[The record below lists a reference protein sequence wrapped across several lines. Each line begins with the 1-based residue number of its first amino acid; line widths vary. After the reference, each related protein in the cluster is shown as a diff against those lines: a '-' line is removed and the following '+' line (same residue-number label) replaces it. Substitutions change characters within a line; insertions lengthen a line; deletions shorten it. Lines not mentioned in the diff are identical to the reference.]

1 MNEGHVKRSGI
12 RIEAQQVPTIAL
24 LLLEHYKDRLH
35 ETVGKHV
42 MLKGELV
49 LRMPSTQSS

>member
-1 MNEGHVKRSGI
+1 MKHSGI

-42 MLKGELV
+42 MLKGELI